1 MRFIVIFY
9 LINIIE
15 KRSLC
20 LLIFLGISDALK
32 LNHCGLVMAWDIE
45 ELGHPWFQYG
55 LFDTKSLPEPFL
67 SSTAPLEK
75 QFTKI
80 SIVN

>member
-1 MRFIVIFY
+1 MRLIVIFY

-15 KRSLC
+15 KRSLY
-20 LLIFLGISDALK
+20 LIFLGISDALK

-75 QFTKI
+75 KITKI
-80 SIVN
+80 SIEN